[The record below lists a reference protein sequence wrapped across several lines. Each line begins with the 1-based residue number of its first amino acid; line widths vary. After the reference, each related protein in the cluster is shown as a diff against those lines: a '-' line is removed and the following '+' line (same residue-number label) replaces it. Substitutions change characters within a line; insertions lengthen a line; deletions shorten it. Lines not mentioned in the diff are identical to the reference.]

1 MDIVVSDGRCIDVM
15 DSVNFI
21 HVIKNMVFGFIIKRI
36 VRSIRKIL
44 KINVNDKMIQVV
56 SIIVVVAEDN
66 VVGLGIEGIDKVVDE
81 NVHVLV
87 VNKVEVVFDVK
98 GILKI
103 KNIKEV

>member
-1 MDIVVSDGRCIDVM
+1 
-15 DSVNFI
+15 
-21 HVIKNMVFGFIIKRI
+21 MVFGFIIKRI